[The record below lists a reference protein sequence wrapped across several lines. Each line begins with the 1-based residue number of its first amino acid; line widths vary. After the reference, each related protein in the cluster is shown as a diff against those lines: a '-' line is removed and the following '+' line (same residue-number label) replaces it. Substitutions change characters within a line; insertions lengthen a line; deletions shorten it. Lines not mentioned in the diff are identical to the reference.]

1 MDKETIMDLY
11 YGKVNPQDMGM
22 IEAAEYENHCRQFL
36 QGAQQFS
43 EKLSPELREEFQN
56 LCGQEM
62 GADEILHRDGFCKG
76 FQVGL
81 KLALEALQI

>member
-1 MDKETIMDLY
+1 MDKETIMNLY
-11 YGKVNPQDMGM
+11 YGKINPQDMGM
-22 IEAAEYENHCRQFL
+22 IEAAEYEKHCRQFL

-43 EKLSPELREEFQN
+43 EKLPLELREEFRN

-62 GADEILHRDGFCKG
+62 SADEILHRDGFCKG

-81 KLALEALQI
+81 KLVVEALQV